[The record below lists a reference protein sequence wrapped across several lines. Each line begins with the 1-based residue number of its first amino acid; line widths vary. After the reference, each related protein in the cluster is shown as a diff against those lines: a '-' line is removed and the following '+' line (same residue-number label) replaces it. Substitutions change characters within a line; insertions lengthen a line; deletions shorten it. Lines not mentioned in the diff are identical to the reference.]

1 MNDAWS
7 PWIEHDGKGCP
18 VAKGTPGEGELRDG
32 RVVFFR
38 ALCGSTR
45 GGPDVVA
52 SSREGSAWVW
62 DSSLFTSDEVVRYR
76 IRRPRALLQ
85 LIEMV
90 ENLPAPAQPRVDA

>member
-1 MNDAWS
+1 MSEEWG

-18 VAKGTPGEGELRDG
+18 VAKGTPGEAELRDG

-52 SSREGSAWVW
+52 CSSEGSAWVW
-62 DSSLFTSDEVVRYR
+62 GSSLLTSDEVVRYR
-76 IRRPRALLQ
+76 IRRPRSLLR

-90 ENLPAPAQPRVDA
+90 ENLPAPSKEMEPA